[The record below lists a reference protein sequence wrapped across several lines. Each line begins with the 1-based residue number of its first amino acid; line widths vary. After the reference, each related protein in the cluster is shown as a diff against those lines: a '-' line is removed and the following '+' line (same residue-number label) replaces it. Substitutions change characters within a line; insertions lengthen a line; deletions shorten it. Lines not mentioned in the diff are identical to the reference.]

1 MLHKRIL
8 PLFLSLFLI
17 LGLIVMLSSCSWQEE
32 KVDFN
37 AEIRPIL
44 NQKCMRCHG
53 GVKRNGELSL
63 LFREEALKP
72 AESGLAA
79 IVPGNVKKSELINRI
94 THTDPELRMPYE
106 GSPLSEKEVDLFKKW
121 IQQGA
126 QWEAHWAYIAP
137 EQPEIPS
144 TSQEEWIY
152 NSIDP
157 FVAAKL
163 DLLGLKG
170 APAAEPAELV
180 RRLSLDLRG
189 LPPTYQEVQRLE
201 KDNSIATY
209 EQLVDSFLA
218 SPQYGERWA
227 AMWLDLARYADSKG
241 YEKDPYRSIWKYRD
255 WVIKAFNANM
265 PYDEFTHKQLAGDLL
280 KNPTTEDLIATS
292 FHRNTM
298 NNTEGGTEDEEFR
311 VAAVIDRV
319 NTTWTV
325 WQGTTME
332 CVQCHSHP
340 YDPFRQQDYYTSY
353 AFFNQSKDED
363 LDGEF
368 PVMETFGP
376 KEDSTIK
383 SMLSQLKQWDQK
395 IFLEETAPL
404 SNQIKQAIYP
414 RIRVG
419 DCDGWEDV
427 ELNHQLVATNW
438 ARNPNNIPNKNYYL
452 YYRQLDLKEV
462 EQIAYRFNS
471 AGELGR
477 IELRLDHPDGPL
489 HQALD
494 LPFSKQPIWLSGSVE
509 PLAEPRDVYLR
520 MVNKGVNDPKGRFNL
535 MDMYMLKAGE
545 EIDEELIEEQDELLA
560 LRWKA
565 TRFPIMQERSSKN
578 KRTTQ
583 EFIRGNWM
591 SPGDTITQP
600 DVPGSLSDFPDS
612 FDRNR
617 MGFAQWLTDPGNP
630 LTARVMVNRMWEQ
643 LFGRGLVE
651 TVEDFGTQGAKPT
664 HPELL
669 DWLAVYFQEDLNW
682 DMKALLKTIV
692 MSSTYRQSSRVGQ
705 GQLDKD
711 PENRLLSRGPRV
723 RLTAEQIRDQA
734 LALSGLL
741 STKMYGK
748 PVMPPQPDK
757 VWQSVYNN
765 EKWETSTGE
774 NRHRRAIYT
783 YWKRTS
789 PYPSMVS
796 FDTPSREF
804 CVSRR
809 IPTNTPLQALV
820 TLNDPVFIE
829 AAEYLAQQMMQEG
842 TSLEE
847 HLAYGYRRVL
857 FKSPSEATLNTLKGL
872 YQDVY
877 ASYREGRTTGEF
889 VIEKVSD
896 VGVDTPKLAAMS
908 VVASALLNLDSV
920 IMKE

>member
-1 MLHKRIL
+1 
-8 PLFLSLFLI
+8 
-17 LGLIVMLSSCSWQEE
+17 
-32 KVDFN
+32 
-37 AEIRPIL
+37 
-44 NQKCMRCHG
+44 
-53 GVKRNGELSL
+53 
-63 LFREEALKP
+63 
-72 AESGLAA
+72 
-79 IVPGNVKKSELINRI
+79 
-94 THTDPELRMPYE
+94 
-106 GSPLSEKEVDLFKKW
+106 
-121 IQQGA
+121 
-126 QWEAHWAYIAP
+126 
-137 EQPEIPS
+137 
-144 TSQEEWIY
+144 
-152 NSIDP
+152 
-157 FVAAKL
+157 
-163 DLLGLKG
+163 
-170 APAAEPAELV
+170 
-180 RRLSLDLRG
+180 
-189 LPPTYQEVQRLE
+189 
-201 KDNSIATY
+201 
-209 EQLVDSFLA
+209 
-218 SPQYGERWA
+218 
-227 AMWLDLARYADSKG
+227 MWLDLARYADSKG

-265 PYDEFTHKQLAGDLL
+265 PYDEFTHRQLAGDLL
-280 KNPTTEDLIATS
+280 ENPTEDDLIATS

-311 VAAVIDRV
+311 VAAVLDRV

-340 YDPFRQQDYYTSY
+340 YDPFRQTDYYTSY

-368 PVMETFGP
+368 PVLETFAQ

-383 SMLSQLKQWDQK
+383 ALLNQLKQWDREISYDEK
-395 IFLEETAPL
+395 ASLPT
-404 SNQIKQAIYP
+404 QIRQAIYP
-414 RIRVG
+414 RIRIG

-427 ELNHQLVATNW
+427 ELNYKLVATNW
-438 ARNPNNIPNKNYYL
+438 ARNPNNIPDKNYYL
-452 YYRQLDLKEV
+452 YYHQLDLTEV
-462 EQIAYRFNS
+462 EKIAYRFNS
-471 AGELGR
+471 AGDLGR

-489 HQALD
+489 HQTLD
-494 LPFSKQPIWLSGSVE
+494 LPFTKKPIWLSASAE
-509 PLAEPRDVYLR
+509 PLSEPRDVYVR

-535 MDMYMLKAGE
+535 MDMYLLKAGE
-545 EIDEELIEEQDELLA
+545 EIDEEKIGKQDELLA
-560 LRWKA
+560 QRWKA
-565 TRFPIMQERSSKN
+565 TRFPIMQERNDKN
-578 KRTTQ
+578 KRLTQ
-583 EFIRGNWM
+583 EFIRGNWL
-591 SPGDTITQP
+591 SPGDTIHQP
-600 DVPGSLSDFPDS
+600 DVPGSLSPFPNS
-612 FDRNR
+612 VERDRL
-617 MGFAQWLTDPGNP
+617 GFAQWLTDPQNP

-643 LFGRGLVE
+643 LFGKGLVH
-651 TVEDFGTQGAKPT
+651 TVEDFGTQGAKPS

-669 DWLAVYFQEDLNW
+669 DWLAMRFQEDLEW
-682 DMKALLKTIV
+682 DIKALLKTIV

-705 GQLDKD
+705 EQLEKD
-711 PENRLLSRGPRV
+711 PENLLLSRGPRV

-757 VWQSVYNN
+757 VWQSVYNS
-765 EKWETSTGE
+765 EKWETSKGE
-774 NRHRRAIYT
+774 NRYRRAIYT

-829 AAEYLAQQMMQEG
+829 AAEHLAQQMIQQG

-847 HLAYGYRRVL
+847 QLDYGYRRVL
-857 FKSPSEATLNTLKGL
+857 FKPPSEATLSTLKSL
-872 YQDVY
+872 YQDVW
-877 ASYREGRTTGEF
+877 ASHREEGSSSEF

-896 VGVDTPKLAAMS
+896 VGIDKPELAAMS

>member
-1 MLHKRIL
+1 MLDKRNFSFFL
-8 PLFLSLFLI
+8 PFILI
-17 LGLIVMLSSCSWQEE
+17 LGLSVMLPSCLWQEE

-53 GVKRNGELSL
+53 GVKRNGDLSL

-72 AESGLAA
+72 AESGLVA

-94 THTDPELRMPYE
+94 THSDPELRMPYE
-106 GSPLSEKEVDLFKKW
+106 GSPLSEKEVNLFKKW
-121 IQQGA
+121 IEQGA
-126 QWEAHWAYIAP
+126 SWDPHWAYVAP
-137 EQPEIPS
+137 QGPKLPS
-144 TSQEEWIY
+144 TSQMDWVS
-152 NSIDP
+152 NPIDQ
-157 FVAAKL
+157 FIAAKL
-163 DLLGLKG
+163 DPLGLKG
-170 APAAEPAELV
+170 ASPAAPAELI
-180 RRLSLDLRG
+180 RRVSLDLTG
-189 LPPTYQEVQRLE
+189 LPPTYEEVQRMEQSNTL
-201 KDNSIATY
+201 DTY
-209 EQLVDSFLA
+209 EKLVDSLLA
-218 SPQYGERWA
+218 APQYGERWA

-255 WVIKAFNANM
+255 WVIRAFNTNM

-280 KNPTTEDLIATS
+280 DNPTEDELIATS

-340 YDPFRQQDYYTSY
+340 YDPFRQTDYYTSY

-368 PVMETFGP
+368 PVWETFSP
-376 KEDSTIK
+376 KEDSAIQA
-383 SMLSQLKQWDQK
+383 LLQQLKEWDSEVTFDK
-395 IFLEETAPL
+395 TAIRPT
-404 SNQIKQAIYP
+404 QIKQALYP

-427 ELNHQLVATNW
+427 ELNYKLVATNW
-438 ARNPNNIPNKNYYL
+438 ARNPNNIPDKNYYL
-452 YYRQLDLKEV
+452 YYHQLDLTEV
-462 EQIAYRFNS
+462 EKIAYRFNS
-471 AGELGR
+471 AGDLGR

-489 HQALD
+489 HQTLD
-494 LPFSKQPIWLSGSVE
+494 LPFTKKPIWVSTPVE
-509 PLAEPRDVYLR
+509 PLAEPRDVYVR
-520 MVNKGVNDPKGRFNL
+520 MVNKGINDPKGRFNL
-535 MDMYMLKAGE
+535 MDMYLLKAGE
-545 EIDEELIEEQDELLA
+545 EIDEEKIAKQDELLA
-560 LRWKA
+560 QRWKA
-565 TRFPIMQERSSKN
+565 TRFPIMQERSDKN
-578 KRTTQ
+578 NRLTQ
-583 EFIRGNWM
+583 EFIRGNWL
-591 SPGDTITQP
+591 SPGDTIAQP
-600 DVPGSLSDFPDS
+600 DVPGSLPSFPEAS
-612 FDRNR
+612 ARNR
-617 MGFAQWLTDPGNP
+617 LGFAQWLTDPQNP
-630 LTARVMVNRMWEQ
+630 LTARVMVNRLWEQ
-643 LFGRGLVE
+643 LFGKGLVE
-651 TVEDFGTQGAKPT
+651 TVEDFGTQGAKPS

-669 DWLAVYFQEDLNW
+669 DWLALHFQEDLDW
-682 DMKALLKTIV
+682 DIKALLKTIV
-692 MSSTYRQSSRVGQ
+692 MSSTYRQSSRVSQ
-705 GQLDKD
+705 EQLQKD

-741 STKMYGK
+741 SSKMYGK
-748 PVMPPQPDK
+748 PVMPPQPEK
-757 VWQSVYNN
+757 VWQSVYNS

-774 NRHRRAIYT
+774 NRYRRAIYT

-829 AAEYLAQQMMQEG
+829 AAE
-842 TSLEE
+842 
-847 HLAYGYRRVL
+847 HLARQMLQQGSSIDEQLDYGYRRVL
-857 FKSPSEATLNTLKGL
+857 FKPPSKSTLTTLKTL
-872 YQDVY
+872 YQDVW
-877 ASYREGRTTGEF
+877 ASKRKEGDSSEF
-889 VIEKVSD
+889 VIEKVRD
-896 VGVDTPKLAAMS
+896 IHLDMPEFAAMS